1 MESDCLNINW
11 LFGSQARNGNKLF
24 FFYNCLSQQLLANTL
39 NLFSWGR
46 KLMAMFSIP
55 FHLLFLIIQIS
66 TQIQRKVEVF
76 KTKFYYC
83 TFCED
88 V

>member
-1 MESDCLNINW
+1 
-11 LFGSQARNGNKLF
+11 
-24 FFYNCLSQQLLANTL
+24 
-39 NLFSWGR
+39 
-46 KLMAMFSIP
+46 MAMFSIP

-76 KTKFYYC
+76 TTKFYYC